1 MLNYENCIFFF
12 IIAVSPLIK
21 KKKKEIYLKLKNN
34 D

>member
-21 KKKKEIYLKLKNN
+21 KKKKKGNLFKVEKQ
-34 D
+34 